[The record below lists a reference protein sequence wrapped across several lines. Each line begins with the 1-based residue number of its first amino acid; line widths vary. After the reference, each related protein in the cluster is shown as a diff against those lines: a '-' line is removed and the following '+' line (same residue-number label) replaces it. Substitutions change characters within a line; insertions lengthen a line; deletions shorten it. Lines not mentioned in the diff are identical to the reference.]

1 MNTEVFNYFNACDES
16 SEYQG
21 TAHISRALTEAG
33 IENTV
38 EQTGG
43 FTMVVYVYSKD
54 KKKAITINSSSI
66 GFEPDVEDLSDWVEI
81 TPHDFIPW
89 EQEGCSPETCAEL
102 VKITQANLHLL
113 EGK

>member
-1 MNTEVFNYFNACDES
+1 METKEFNYFQACEES

-54 KKKAITINSSSI
+54 KKRAITMNSCSI
-66 GFEPDVEDLSDWVEI
+66 AFEPDVEECDNWTEL
-81 TPHDFIPW
+81 TPADFIPW

-102 VKITQANLHLL
+102 VKITKANLHLL
-113 EGK
+113 EGN